1 MPWSTRQLADL
12 AGTSVK
18 AVRHYHAIGLLDE
31 PDRAPNGYKQY
42 QVPHLVRLLQIR
54 RLIDL
59 GLPLSRIA
67 TLDRADQHPDEA
79 IRALDAELAAT
90 IDRLQRVRAELA
102 VVLRHRAAID
112 LPEGFGSA
120 PDDLSRADRS
130 MLLIYSRVLDDQAMD
145 DLRELVAEREP
156 VDADFDALPEDAGDD
171 TIRALAERLAPALTR
186 VRERYDTVRNVT
198 AHIRDGLDDTGPT
211 VIEAL
216 AELYNPAQLRA
227 LALAHALTEEQNR

>member
-112 LPEGFGSA
+112 LPEGFGGA
-120 PDDLSRADRS
+120 PDDLSRADRA

-145 DLRELVAEREP
+145 DLRVLVAERDP
-156 VDADFDALPEDAGDD
+156 VDADFDALPEDADDD
-171 TIRALAERLAPALTR
+171 TIRALAERLAPALIR
-186 VRERYDTVRNVT
+186 VREQYDSVRNVT
-198 AHIRDGLDDTGPT
+198 AHIRDGLDDTAPT